1 MSGLHKYYYSRPRPP
16 TKVALSSIFVVQ
28 DTIKQF
34 VETRDLSIT
43 IITLATSGSD
53 LYPGHGLYIIAA
65 TSLLCDDKMHQRPCL
80 GHFLFMQL
88 AYFTYFVTEEL
99 SSFKTAFMLHVF
111 YVNLY
116 DKNSRHF
123 YFWCARLI
131 VGGRRMLWKMN
142 TTDTACTLICIAD
155 VSPVHH

>member
-1 MSGLHKYYYSRPRPP
+1 MKEREAWVKSCPDYTNIIIPGPGP

-65 TSLLCDDKMHQRPCL
+65 TSLLCDDKMH
-80 GHFLFMQL
+80 
-88 AYFTYFVTEEL
+88 
-99 SSFKTAFMLHVF
+99 
-111 YVNLY
+111 
-116 DKNSRHF
+116 
-123 YFWCARLI
+123 
-131 VGGRRMLWKMN
+131 
-142 TTDTACTLICIAD
+142 
-155 VSPVHH
+155 